1 MRVEVAMI
9 VDGDRLMSKKEAEDE
24 MALLNEL
31 LPNAKSWPETR
42 LNCKAVIFE
51 VDFYEWYRGLR
62 DSITEKVKAMQ
73 FTKMAMGK
81 CKECRFWQ
89 TVKELVCDDK
99 QKACMCPKIFG
110 NVDGM
115 DREDADDKEVLA
127 DASACC
133 RGGNLMTRPEF
144 GCVCFEA
151 KPEKQGAKK

>member
-73 FTKMAMGK
+73 FTK
-81 CKECRFWQ
+81 
-89 TVKELVCDDK
+89 
-99 QKACMCPKIFG
+99 
-110 NVDGM
+110 
-115 DREDADDKEVLA
+115 
-127 DASACC
+127 
-133 RGGNLMTRPEF
+133 
-144 GCVCFEA
+144 
-151 KPEKQGAKK
+151 PEKQETKK